1 MKNSRGNLSE
11 VLRKR
16 EEVINRIREKMPS
29 EADAL
34 EALDMAAAALD
45 ANSPAMQAGE
55 YTNTPRA
62 IDALVA
68 HLRKVGRP
76 MKPGR
81 LAKEVASAGWAL
93 GDPLAYARL
102 WDAIRYQCDGARKPL
117 IKRLR
122 DGTITL
128 ITGARPAKPAA
139 SKSAK

>member
-55 YTNTPRA
+55 SQTHR
-62 IDALVA
+62 
-68 HLRKVGRP
+68 
-76 MKPGR
+76 
-81 LAKEVASAGWAL
+81 E
-93 GDPLAYARL
+93 PLMLL
-102 WDAIRYQCDGARKPL
+102 WPI
-117 IKRLR
+117 
-122 DGTITL
+122 
-128 ITGARPAKPAA
+128 
-139 SKSAK
+139 